1 MTHITEARAFAMG
14 YDEAKGQ
21 YSGMTQKQRDIIFA
35 SERLQRAF
43 NEGYNE
49 AESEKYQ
56 AWNYGGI

>member
-49 AESEKYQ
+49 AE
-56 AWNYGGI
+56 